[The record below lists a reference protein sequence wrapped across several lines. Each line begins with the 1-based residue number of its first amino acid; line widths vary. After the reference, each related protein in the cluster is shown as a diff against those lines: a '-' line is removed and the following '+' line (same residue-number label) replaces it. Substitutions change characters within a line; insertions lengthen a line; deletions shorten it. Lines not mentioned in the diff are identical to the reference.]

1 MSLLVGIDIGGT
13 KIAAGVADRNSFL
26 LNGEV
31 AGIHKMPVPDPGT
44 PDRVLPHLFRMIEE
58 LVGDQ
63 NIDAI
68 GISIGGP
75 LDHREGRV
83 LNFPHLPEWKDVPLR
98 ELVSGYFQVPAALD
112 NDANLGALA
121 EYRWGAG
128 AGADPFVYL
137 TLSTGIG
144 GGVIVNGELV
154 HGTGSGGGE
163 VGHIT
168 VQTDG
173 PLCPCGNRGCLER
186 MASGTNIAR
195 HARELISL
203 EEFGG
208 SLLSEL
214 AGGTGGKI
222 TAAHVLE
229 GYRRGDPLSVKVW
242 GDAIRYLAIGLGSII
257 HVLAPE
263 RIVLG
268 GGVSL
273 AGDDLILPLREKL
286 RDHVFYIPLEQI
298 DLRTAELGHDSALL
312 GSLLLG
318 CSLVA
323 NE

>member
-1 MSLLVGIDIGGT
+1 MSVLVGIDIGGT
-13 KIAAGVADRNSFL
+13 KIAAGVAERESFL
-26 LNGEV
+26 QNGKL
-31 AGIHKMPVPDPGT
+31 AGIQKMPVPDSGT
-44 PDRVLPHLFRMIEE
+44 PTGVLPHLFRMVED
-58 LVGDQ
+58 LVGNQ
-63 NIDAI
+63 EIEAV

-98 ELVSGYFQVPAALD
+98 ALVSEYFQVPAALD

-128 AGADPFVYL
+128 RGANPFMYL
-137 TLSTGIG
+137 TISTGIG

-195 HARELISL
+195 HARELL
-203 EEFGG
+203 EREEHRGDF
-208 SLLSEL
+208 LLEL
-214 AGGTGGKI
+214 AGGNGEKLTS
-222 TAAHVLE
+222 AHVLQ
-229 GYRRGDPLSVKVW
+229 GYRNGDSAATEVW
-242 GDAIRYLAIGLGSII
+242 EAAVRYMAIGLGSLI

-273 AGDDLILPLREKL
+273 AGDDLILPLRKKL
-286 RDHVFYIPLEQI
+286 RDHVFYVPLEDI
-298 DLRTAELGHDSALL
+298 DVRTASLGHDSALL
-312 GSLLLG
+312 GAVTLALDI
-318 CSLVA
+318 
-323 NE
+323 